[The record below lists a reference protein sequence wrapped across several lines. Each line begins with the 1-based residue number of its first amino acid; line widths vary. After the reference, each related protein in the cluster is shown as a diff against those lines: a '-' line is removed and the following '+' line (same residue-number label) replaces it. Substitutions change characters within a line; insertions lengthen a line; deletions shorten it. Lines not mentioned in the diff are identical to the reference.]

1 VQVKLLPANEL
12 GLRVSTPCEVVSSE
26 ASSASER
33 KKTNQNQYHCLAT
46 GQKYYSTCN
55 RANAT
60 FVSKVSQLKF
70 SLVKVTG
77 KRPLVTKIS
86 KAWECPR
93 ISGNKQPLADY
104 WT

>member
-1 VQVKLLPANEL
+1 
-12 GLRVSTPCEVVSSE
+12 VVSSE

-33 KKTNQNQYHCLAT
+33 KQKKSISISFLAT
-46 GQKYYSTCN
+46 GQKYYSTWN
-55 RANAT
+55 WANAT
-60 FVSKVSQLKF
+60 FVSKVSQLKS
-70 SLVKVTG
+70 SLDKVTG

-93 ISGNKQPLADY
+93 ISGNKQPLSDY